1 MAPANNEEILAAWR
15 ALASASPNQDGWRS
29 IAISGLDATR
39 LHAARKFPG
48 NSEAILAGFAEATLP
63 VASLLPRA
71 AGFRVERIS
80 PGMPGNWLALVRQ
93 EEGGVELFCR
103 MAADVVSTLAANES
117 VPHSHQL
124 RLFLGRI
131 RAWQHF
137 MSKDA
142 GALGPEAELGLCGE
156 LHCLEL
162 LIGSGLDS
170 YAAVEGWRGPLDG
183 LQDFELGTG
192 AIEVKSTLSHDGFP
206 ATIMSLEQLDDAV
219 RQPLFLFACRFAL
232 AADGFNLSE
241 RIDSMRRTLVAN
253 PAATALFESALLHVG
268 YVDAHAEHYSK
279 RVLVSQVRCME
290 VTAGFPRLVSANVPD
305 AIRNVRYE
313 INLDAIGAPQTS
325 MQQVLEMIGAV

>member
-1 MAPANNEEILAAWR
+1 MTPANNEEILASWR
-15 ALASASPNQDGWRS
+15 ALGSGSPNQDGWRS
-29 IAISGLDATR
+29 IAICGLDANR

-48 NSEAILAGFAEATLP
+48 NREAILAGFAEATLP
-63 VASLLPRA
+63 IASVLPSA

-93 EEGGVELFCR
+93 EAGDVELFGR
-103 MAADVVSTLAANES
+103 MATDVVSALAASES
-117 VPHSHQL
+117 VSHSQQL
-124 RLFLGRI
+124 QLFLGRI

-137 MSKDA
+137 MSNDS
-142 GALGPEAELGLCGE
+142 GALGPEAELGLSGE

-162 LIGSGLDS
+162 LIDSGLDVH
-170 YAAVEGWRGPLDG
+170 AAVEGWRGPLDG

-232 AADGFNLSE
+232 SAEGVTLSE
-241 RIDSMRRTLVAN
+241 RIGFLRQTLAVN
-253 PAATALFESALLHVG
+253 PAAVALFESALLHVG
-268 YVDAHAEHYSK
+268 FVDAHAEHYT
-279 RVLVSQVRCME
+279 RRLLLSQMRCME
-290 VTAGFPRLVSANVPD
+290 VTEGFPRLVSGNVPD

-313 INLDAIGAPQTS
+313 INCDAVGAPGTS
-325 MQQVLEMIGAV
+325 MQQVLKMIGVV